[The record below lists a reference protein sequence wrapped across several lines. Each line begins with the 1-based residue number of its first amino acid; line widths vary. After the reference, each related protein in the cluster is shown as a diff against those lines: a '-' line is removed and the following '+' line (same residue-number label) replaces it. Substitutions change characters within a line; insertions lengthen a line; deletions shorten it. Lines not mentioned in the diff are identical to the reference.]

1 MRALRMK
8 LGMTTAMGKMN
19 PHEIA
24 TRLSKAAAIASVLHP
39 FISADEVDQIGPE
52 HMEALRLAAGV
63 ASVPSAATMRTV
75 KDIMRRME
83 ASVMTPEEMRRRL
96 ARLPE

>member
-1 MRALRMK
+1 M
-8 LGMTTAMGKMN
+8 MN

-24 TRLSKAAAIASVLHP
+24 ARLSKAAAIASVLHP
-39 FISADEVDQIGPE
+39 YISADEVDQIGPE
-52 HMEALRLAAGV
+52 HMEALRRAAGV
-63 ASVPSAATMRTV
+63 ARVPSAATMRTV

-83 ASVMTPEEMRRRL
+83 NAYVMTPEEMRRRL